1 MGTDSP
7 AITMIQLDDLNVPL
21 ERDAPLGPM
30 TWYGVGGRAAVLAR
44 PQSIDELAALARRCH
59 ETATPLRILGKGAN
73 LLVPEGVVDGVVVV
87 LDAPAFRTLTTDIEQ
102 ARVTAGGGA
111 DFERVITQSVRDG
124 LAGLEG
130 LAGIPATVGGAIRM
144 NAGGAFGEIGPR
156 VEQVTAIEP
165 TGRLAT
171 LGRNDLHFA
180 YRRSNIG
187 ERIVVAAV
195 FALER
200 SPDPPALRERLKEVM
215 KYKKNSQPMA
225 YASAGCAF
233 KNPRSQTDKP
243 AGWLIDQSGL
253 KGYRSGGAMVS
264 PVHANFIVLE
274 EGGKAA
280 DVLAVMEH
288 VEQVVKEKFNVALE
302 REVVVWRSC

>member
-1 MGTDSP
+1 
-7 AITMIQLDDLNVPL
+7 
-21 ERDAPLGPM
+21 
-30 TWYGVGGRAAVLAR
+30 
-44 PQSIDELAALARRCH
+44 
-59 ETATPLRILGKGAN
+59 
-73 LLVPEGVVDGVVVV
+73 VVHGVVVM
-87 LDAPAFRTLTTDIEQ
+87 LDAPAFRTITSDVEH
-102 ARVTAGGGA
+102 ARITAGGGA

-156 VEQVTAIEP
+156 VEQVTVIEP
-165 TGRLAT
+165 AGRLAV
-171 LGRNDLHFA
+171 LSRSDLDFA
-180 YRRSNIG
+180 YRRSNLG
-187 ERIVVAAV
+187 ERIVAEAV
-195 FALER
+195 FALEK
-200 SPDPPALRERLKEVM
+200 SPDPAALREKLKEVM
-215 KYKKNSQPMA
+215 KYKKGSQPMA

-264 PVHANFIVLE
+264 PVHANFIVLDK
-274 EGGKAA
+274 GGKAA

-288 VEQVVKEKFNVALE
+288 VEKVVKEKFGVALE
-302 REVVVWRSC
+302 REVVVWRTC